1 VSIPHTTAALPLELS
16 AEVRAHDQVIRY
28 YRCGTGPVVLLLGAH
43 DGASPLWPE
52 LLGALAGRFRLIAP
66 VLPAVDT
73 AAALLADF
81 LEGLGVSSVTLIASD
96 PFCMP
101 ALELALRDVDQI
113 ARVVLVPDG
122 QPTDSA
128 WDGTLTTRAREAS
141 VPLLVMRRETPAS
154 EALTHL
160 THFLAGDAPAAQ
172 GG

>member
-1 VSIPHTTAALPLELS
+1 MSTSHTAAALPLELT

-28 YRCGTGPVVLLLGAH
+28 HRSGTGPVVLLLGVH

-66 VLPAVDT
+66 VLTVMDATAV
-73 AAALLADF
+73 LLADF
-81 LEGLGVSSVTLIASD
+81 LEGLGVSAVTLVASGS
-96 PFCMP
+96 FCIP

-128 WDGTLTTRAREAS
+128 WGGALTTRAREAS
-141 VPLLVMRRETPAS
+141 MPLLVMRRGMPAS
-154 EALTHL
+154 DALTLL
-160 THFLAGDAPAAQ
+160 TEFLAGGAPAAP

>member
-1 VSIPHTTAALPLELS
+1 MSTPHTTAALPLELT

-28 YRCGTGPVVLLLGAH
+28 HRCGTGPVVLLLEAH

-66 VLPAVDT
+66 MLPTVDT
-73 AAALLADF
+73 SAALLADF
-81 LEGLGVSSVTLIASD
+81 LEGLGVSSVTLIAAG
-96 PFCMP
+96 PLCIP

-122 QPTDSA
+122 RPADSA

-141 VPLLVMRRETPAS
+141 MPLLVMRRGVPAS
-154 EALTHL
+154 EALAIL
-160 THFLAGDAPAAQ
+160 TEFVAGGAPAAEN
-172 GG
+172 G